1 MKVGMVTMP
10 QHTNY
15 GGILQAYALKTAI
28 ESSGH
33 EVTVF
38 DQKNKTWFPPLWKAP
53 FMYAKRALLR
63 TLKGSKGP
71 EVFREFRLKREF
83 SIVSSRLAPFVSKE
97 LAPRVLGSY
106 AEIKEGEY
114 DAFVVGSD
122 QVWRPCN
129 FDPIQDAFLRFAKGW
144 DVRRVSYAA
153 SFGTSEL
160 EYEYL
165 LLEECASLLGA
176 FDAVSVREDS
186 GVQLCDEW
194 FDCEKA
200 VHVLD
205 PVMLLDVEHYKRLA
219 EGAAVRKSKGKIATY
234 ILDRTKVKDNVTAFV
249 TRCTGKEVAD
259 LSVYPK
265 DRYLPLQDR
274 IVPPIEE
281 WIAGFEDADFVVTDS
296 FHGCV
301 ISILFHK
308 PFLVI
313 GNSARGLSRVLSLLN
328 IFGLE
333 SRLVEGIDPDD
344 DGEGWLMEMDWD
356 SVDAILEQWRAKSKA
371 FLSDALCSK

>member
-28 ESSGH
+28 GSLGH

-53 FMYAKRALLR
+53 FMYTKRALLR
-63 TLKGSKGP
+63 VLKGSKGP

-83 SIVSSRLAPFVSKE
+83 SIVSSRLAPFVSKK
-97 LAPRVLGSY
+97 LSPRVLGSY
-106 AEIKEGEY
+106 TEIKEGEY

-144 DVRRVSYAA
+144 NVRRVSYAA

-160 EYEYL
+160 EYEYV
-165 LLEECASLLGA
+165 LLEECAELLGA

-219 EGAAVRKSKGKIATY
+219 EDAAVRKSKGKIATY
-234 ILDRTKVKDNVTAFV
+234 ILDRSKVKDNVTAFV
-249 TRCTGKEVAD
+249 TRCTGKEIAD

-265 DRYLPLQDR
+265 DRYLPLKDR

-281 WIAGFEDADFVVTDS
+281 WIAGFEDADFIVTDS

-301 ISILFHK
+301 MSILFHK

-344 DGEGWLMEMDWD
+344 DGEGWLMEIDWD
-356 SVDAILEQWRAKSKA
+356 SVDAKIGRAHV
-371 FLSDALCSK
+371 

>member
-234 ILDRTKVKDNVTAFV
+234 ILDRTKVKYNVTAFV

-301 ISILFHK
+301 MSILFHK

-371 FLSDALCSK
+371 FLSDALSSK

>member
-28 ESSGH
+28 GSLGH

-53 FMYAKRALLR
+53 FMYTKRALLR
-63 TLKGSKGP
+63 VLKGSKGP

-97 LAPRVLGSY
+97 LSPRVLGSY
-106 AEIKEGEY
+106 TEIKEGEY

-144 DVRRVSYAA
+144 NVRRVSYAA

-160 EYEYL
+160 EYEYV
-165 LLEECASLLGA
+165 LLEECAELLGA

-219 EGAAVRKSKGKIATY
+219 EDAAVRKSKGKIATY
-234 ILDRTKVKDNVTAFV
+234 ILDRSKVKDNVTAFV
-249 TRCTGKEVAD
+249 TRCTGKEIAD

-265 DRYLPLQDR
+265 DRYLPLKDR

-301 ISILFHK
+301 MSILFHK

-356 SVDAILEQWRAKSKA
+356 SVDAILEQWRVKSKA
-371 FLSDALCSK
+371 FLSDALSSK

>member
-28 ESSGH
+28 SSLGH

-38 DQKNKTWFPPLWKAP
+38 DQKEKTWFPPLWKAP
-53 FMYAKRALLR
+53 FMYTKRALLR
-63 TLKGSKGP
+63 ALKGPKGP

-83 SIVSSRLAPFVSKE
+83 PIVSSRLAPFVSKE

-106 AEIKEGEY
+106 TEIEDGEY

-129 FDPIQDAFLRFAKGW
+129 FSPIQDAFLRFAKDW

-165 LLEECASLLGA
+165 LLEECADLLGA

-194 FDCEKA
+194 FDCERA

-205 PVMLLDVEHYKRLA
+205 PVMLLDVQHYKKI
-219 EGAAVRKSKGKIATY
+219 AAGVTDRKTKGKVSTY
-234 ILDRTKVKDNVTAFV
+234 ILDRSKVKENVAAFV
-249 TRCTGKEVAD
+249 TRCTGKETSD

-265 DRYLPLQDR
+265 DRYLSLKDR

-301 ISILFHK
+301 MSILFHK

-356 SVDAILEQWRAKSKA
+356 SVDIILEQWRARSMA
-371 FLSDALCSK
+371 FLSDALASR

>member
-28 ESSGH
+28 GSLGH

-53 FMYAKRALLR
+53 FMYTKRALLR
-63 TLKGSKGP
+63 VLKGSKGP

-97 LAPRVLGSY
+97 LSPRVLGSY
-106 AEIKEGEY
+106 TEIKEGEY

-144 DVRRVSYAA
+144 NVRRVSYAA

-160 EYEYL
+160 EYEYV
-165 LLEECASLLGA
+165 LLEECAELLGA

-219 EGAAVRKSKGKIATY
+219 EDAAVRKSKGKIATY
-234 ILDRTKVKDNVTAFV
+234 ILDSSKVKDNVTAFV
-249 TRCTGKEVAD
+249 TRCTGKEIAD

-265 DRYLPLQDR
+265 DRYLPLKDR

-301 ISILFHK
+301 MSILFHK

-356 SVDAILEQWRAKSKA
+356 SVDAILEQWRVKSKA
-371 FLSDALCSK
+371 FLSDALSSK

>member
-1 MKVGMVTMP
+1 MKVGVVTLP
-10 QHTNY
+10 LHTNY
-15 GGILQAYALKTAI
+15 GGILQAYALKSAI
-28 ESSGH
+28 ESLGH

-38 DQKNKTWFPPLWKAP
+38 DKNDKIWFPPLWKAP
-53 FMYAKRALLR
+53 FMYTKRALLR
-63 TLKGSKGP
+63 ALKGSKGP
-71 EVFREFRLKREF
+71 EVFREFRLKREYP
-83 SIVSSRLAPFVSKE
+83 IVSSKLSPFITKE
-97 LAPRVLGSY
+97 LAPRMLDDYSQ
-106 AEIKEGEY
+106 IKEGEY
-114 DAFVVGSD
+114 EAFVVGSD
-122 QVWRPCN
+122 QVWRPSN
-129 FDPIQDAFLRFAKGW
+129 FEPVQDAFLRFAKGW

-160 EYEYL
+160 EYEYF
-165 LLEECASLLGA
+165 LLEECSSLLDT

-194 FDCEKA
+194 FDCDKA

-205 PVMLLDVEHYKRLA
+205 PVMLLDVEDYRKFA
-219 EGAAVRKSKGKIATY
+219 ENAAERKAKGKVATY
-234 ILDRTKVKDNVTAFV
+234 ILDRSKVKKNVADFV
-249 TRCTGKEVAD
+249 VKCTGKEVFD

-274 IVPPIEE
+274 IAPSIQE

-301 ISILFHK
+301 MSILFHK

-344 DGEGWLMEMDWD
+344 DGDGWLMEMDWD
-356 SVDAILEQWRAKSKA
+356 NIEVILDQWRRKSFS
-371 FLSDALCSK
+371 FLSDALQAK

>member
-28 ESSGH
+28 ESLGH

-38 DQKNKTWFPPLWKAP
+38 DQKDKTWFPPLWKAP

-63 TLKGSKGP
+63 ALKGSRGP

-83 SIVSSRLAPFVSKE
+83 PAVSSKLAPFVTAE

-129 FDPIQDAFLRFAKGW
+129 FDPIQDAFLRFTKGW

-160 EYEYL
+160 EYEYI
-165 LLEECASLLGA
+165 LLEECAALLES

-194 FDCEKA
+194 FDCDHA

-205 PVMLLDVEHYKRLA
+205 PVMLLDVDKYRKLA
-219 EGAAVRKSKGKIATY
+219 ERAGSRKAGGKIATY
-234 ILDRTKVKDNVTAFV
+234 ILDRSKVKDNVTDFV
-249 TRCTGKEVAD
+249 VRCTGKEIAD
-259 LSVYPK
+259 MSVYPK
-265 DRYLPLQDR
+265 DRYLPLKDR

-301 ISILFHK
+301 MSILFHK

-344 DGEGWLMEMDWD
+344 DGEGWLMEMDWA
-356 SVDAILEQWRAKSKA
+356 SIDAALQQWRTRSMA
-371 FLSDALCSK
+371 FLSDALSSK

>member
-1 MKVGMVTMP
+1 MKVGIVTLP
-10 QHTNY
+10 LHTNY
-15 GGILQAYALKTAI
+15 GGILQAYALKSAI
-28 ESSGH
+28 ESLGH
-33 EVTVF
+33 EVTIF
-38 DQKNKTWFPPLWKAP
+38 DKNDKIWFPSLWKAP
-53 FMYAKRALLR
+53 FMYTKRALLR
-63 TLKGSKGP
+63 AFKGSKGP
-71 EVFREFRLKREF
+71 EVFREFRLKREYP
-83 SIVSSRLAPFVSKE
+83 IVSSKLSPFISNE
-97 LAPRVLGSY
+97 LTPRMLDNYSQ
-106 AEIKEGEY
+106 IKEGEY

-122 QVWRPCN
+122 QVWRPSS
-129 FDPIQDAFLRFAKGW
+129 FEPVQDAFLRFAKDW
-144 DVRRVSYAA
+144 DVRKVSYAA

-160 EYEYL
+160 EYEYF
-165 LLEECASLLGA
+165 LLEECSALLDA

-194 FDCEKA
+194 FDCDKA

-205 PVMLLDVEHYKRLA
+205 PVMLLDVENYRKLA
-219 EGAAVRKSKGKIATY
+219 ETAAVRKSKGKIATY
-234 ILDRTKVKDNVTAFV
+234 ILDRSKVKDSVADFV
-249 TRCTGKEVAD
+249 VKCTGKEVAD

-265 DRYLPLQDR
+265 DRHLPLQDR
-274 IVPPIEE
+274 IAPPIQE

-301 ISILFHK
+301 MSILFHK

-344 DGEGWLMEMDWD
+344 DGEGWLMEIDWD
-356 SVDAILEQWRAKSKA
+356 NVDAILEQWRRKS
-371 FLSDALCSK
+371 FSFISDALQGK

>member
-1 MKVGMVTMP
+1 MKVGVVTLP
-10 QHTNY
+10 LHTNY
-15 GGILQAYALKTAI
+15 GGILQAYALKSAI
-28 ESSGH
+28 ESLGH

-38 DQKNKTWFPPLWKAP
+38 DKNDKIWFPRWWKAP
-53 FMYAKRALLR
+53 FIYTKRALIR

-83 SIVSSRLAPFVSKE
+83 PIVSSKLTPFISSE
-97 LAPRVLGSY
+97 LAPRMLDNYVQL
-106 AEIKEGEY
+106 KEGEY
-114 DAFVVGSD
+114 EAFVVGSD
-122 QVWRPCN
+122 QVWRPSN
-129 FDPIQDAFLRFAKGW
+129 FEPVQDAFLRFAKGW

-160 EYEYL
+160 EYEYFL
-165 LLEECASLLGA
+165 LKECSALLDA

-194 FDCEKA
+194 FDCDNA

-205 PVMLLDVEHYKRLA
+205 PVMLLDA
-219 EGAAVRKSKGKIATY
+219 ERYRNIAEKAAERKAKGKVATY
-234 ILDRTKVKDNVTAFV
+234 ILDRSKVKENVTDFV
-249 TRCTGKEVAD
+249 VKCTGKEVFD

-265 DRYLPLQDR
+265 DRYLPLQER
-274 IVPPIEE
+274 IAPSIQE

-301 ISILFHK
+301 MSILFHK

-344 DGEGWLMEMDWD
+344 DGEGWLMEIDWD
-356 SVDAILEQWRAKSKA
+356 NVDAILEQWRAKSLS
-371 FLSDALCSK
+371 FLSDALQTK

>member
-1 MKVGMVTMP
+1 M
-10 QHTNY
+10 
-15 GGILQAYALKTAI
+15 QAYALKSAI
-28 ESSGH
+28 ESLGH
-33 EVTVF
+33 EVAVF
-38 DQKNKTWFPPLWKAP
+38 DKNDKIWFPPLWKAP
-53 FMYAKRALLR
+53 FIYAKRSLLR
-63 TLKGSKGP
+63 ALKGSKGP

-83 SIVSSRLAPFVSKE
+83 PIVSSKLAPFITSE
-97 LAPRVLGSY
+97 LAPRMLDNYGQL
-106 AEIKEGEY
+106 KEGEY

-122 QVWRPCN
+122 QVWRPSN
-129 FDPIQDAFLRFAKGW
+129 FEPVQDAFLRFAKGW

-160 EYEYL
+160 EYEYF
-165 LLEECASLLGA
+165 LLEECSALLGA

-194 FDCEKA
+194 FDCDNA

-205 PVMLLDVEHYKRLA
+205 PVMLLDVEKYRKIA
-219 EGAAVRKSKGKIATY
+219 EKAAERKAKGKVATY
-234 ILDRTKVKDNVTAFV
+234 ILDPSKLKGHVIDFV
-249 TRCTGKEVAD
+249 VRCTGKEVFD

-265 DRYLPLQDR
+265 DRYLPLQER
-274 IVPPIEE
+274 IAPSMYE

-301 ISILFHK
+301 MSILFHK

-313 GNSARGLSRVLSLLN
+313 GNSARGLSRVLSLLD

-356 SVDAILEQWRAKSKA
+356 SIDAILEQWRTKSME
-371 FLSDALCSK
+371 FLSDALFSR

>member
-15 GGILQAYALKTAI
+15 GGILQAYALKTVI
-28 ESSGH
+28 ESLGH

-38 DQKNKTWFPPLWKAP
+38 DQKDKTWFPQWWKAP
-53 FMYAKRALLR
+53 FIYMKRGLFR
-63 TLKGSKGP
+63 VLKGSKGP
-71 EVFREFRLKREF
+71 EVFREYRLRREF
-83 SIVSSRLAPFVSKE
+83 PVVSSRLTPFVKE
-97 LAPRVLGSY
+97 KLAPRVLTGY
-106 AEIKEGEY
+106 NEIKEGEY

-129 FDPIQDAFLRFAKGW
+129 FDPIQDAFLRFTKGW

-160 EYEYL
+160 EYEYF
-165 LLEECASLLGA
+165 LLEECSALLES

-186 GVQLCDEW
+186 GVQLCGEW
-194 FDCEKA
+194 FDCDRA

-205 PVMLLDVEHYKRLA
+205 PVMLLGVEQYKNI
-219 EGAAVRKSKGKIATY
+219 AASATERKAKGKIATY
-234 ILDRTKVKDNVTAFV
+234 ILDRSLVKRNVVDFV
-249 TRCTGKEVAD
+249 VRCTGKEISD
-259 LSVYPK
+259 ISVYPK
-265 DRYLPLQDR
+265 DRNLPLSDR
-274 IVPPIEE
+274 VVPPMAD

-301 ISILFHK
+301 MSILFHK

-313 GNSARGLSRVLSLLN
+313 GNNVRGLSRVQSLLN

-356 SVDAILEQWRAKSKA
+356 GVDAILEQWRTRSMA
-371 FLSDALCSK
+371 FLSDALASK